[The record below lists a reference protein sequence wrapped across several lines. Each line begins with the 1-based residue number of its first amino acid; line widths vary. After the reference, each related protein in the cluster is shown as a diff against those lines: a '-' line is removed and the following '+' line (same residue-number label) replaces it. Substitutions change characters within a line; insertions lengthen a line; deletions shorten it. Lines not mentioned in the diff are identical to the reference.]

1 MNLNRLNPW
10 SRVSY
15 RYKVPLALAAAIILT
30 EVVVTF
36 TLVRTAYVGM
46 SRDTRQ
52 SALALIQILSL
63 SVREP
68 LVRDDLWRVY
78 EALRIPMAAGD
89 GGSGLMSII
98 VIDPH
103 MRVYAAS
110 DPQRYAVL
118 SPIAG
123 LPPALRAAAET
134 LREGR
139 ETFLFNAADRFENS
153 LAVAGAAI
161 MSEDS
166 GLAGYVL
173 VAYDLRIW
181 RQRLNGL
188 VRQVLLVSIPGL
200 LLLLLIG
207 WWWGNKIAR
216 PLLTLARV
224 TQRVG
229 REPISNIEL
238 SRPKG
243 GGDEIAVLERSFSSM
258 LAQLEHQE
266 TLKQDMVAA
275 ERLAAVGRVAAGVAH
290 EINNPLGGML
300 NALDTLEK
308 HGKYDALT
316 GRTIGLTRRGLQQIR
331 RTVNALL
338 VEARLD
344 SSSINPA
351 DWQDLRMLIEPQVA
365 DKHAMLLWNVPIN
378 QALSLP
384 SHLVRQLTLN
394 LLINAKNAVES
405 GGSVSCTATVSGK
418 ALKIE
423 IANSG
428 EVIPQEALAH
438 LFEPFRVDDQSGRRT
453 RGLGLWVTYQIVT
466 QMQGSI
472 EVLSERNYTAF
483 TVTLPLYEDEQ
494 LSSEEMRL

>member
-1 MNLNRLNPW
+1 MNLSRWSPW

-36 TLVRTAYVGM
+36 TLLRTVYVGM
-46 SRDTRQ
+46 LRDTHQ
-52 SALALIQILSL
+52 SALALIQVLSL

-89 GGSGLMSII
+89 GGSGLKAII
-98 VIDPH
+98 VIDPR

-110 DPQRYAVL
+110 DPNRYAVL
-118 SPIAG
+118 SSIAA
-123 LPPALRAAAET
+123 LPPALRATAET
-134 LREGR
+134 LREGN
-139 ETFLFNAADRFENS
+139 ETFLFNATDRFEDS

-161 MSEDS
+161 TSEDA

-173 VAYDLRIW
+173 VAYDLRVW

-188 VRQVLLVSIPGL
+188 VRQVLLISIPGL

-216 PLLTLARV
+216 PLLSLAHV

-229 REPISNIEL
+229 REPIQNIDL
-238 SRPKG
+238 SIPKG
-243 GGDEIAVLERSFSSM
+243 GSDEIAVLGRSFSSM

-266 TLKQDMVAA
+266 ALKRDMVAA

-308 HGKYDALT
+308 HGQYDELT

-331 RTVNALL
+331 TTVNALL

-344 SSSINPA
+344 SSSITPA
-351 DWQDLRMLIEPQVA
+351 DWQDLRMLIEPQLV
-365 DKHAMLLWNVPIN
+365 DKHALLLWNVPIS
-378 QALSLP
+378 QVLSLP

-394 LLINAKNAVES
+394 LLINAKNAVEP
-405 GGSVSCTATVSGK
+405 GGSVSCATTVSDK
-418 ALKIE
+418 VLRIE

-428 EVIPQEALAH
+428 TAIPQEALAH
-438 LFEPFRVDDQSGRRT
+438 LFEPFRVDNQSGGKT

-466 QMQGSI
+466 QMQGTI
-472 EVLSERNYTAF
+472 EVLSELDYTAF
-483 TVTLPLYEDEQ
+483 TVTLPLYEDKQ
-494 LSSEEMRL
+494 VSSKEVQS